1 MRIPPVPV
9 LTDSRQGIAVL
20 ACGFLLAAA
29 GCRQD
34 ATPAATFSDPTV
46 AAVAA
51 VVSYAHSLEFDS
63 SAAASALTHVGGT
76 EVRWSPERRAGGI
89 SDANLARGRI
99 IGMAQ
104 TSGGTS
110 AFGTLEGRTYI
121 WVDSTSAGWRAVL
134 IPDDPTGR
142 LTTVP
147 LFHGTRR
154 FAAREPTRFRAHA
167 DSFPNGRCGTR
178 CCILLAALVP
188 ATPELLERITVGTHT
203 P

>member
-1 MRIPPVPV
+1 MRITSV
-9 LTDSRQGIAVL
+9 L
-20 ACGFLLAAA
+20 LLALAA
-29 GCRQD
+29 GCGGGG
-34 ATPAATFSDPTV
+34 TPAARFADPT
-46 AAVAA
+46 AADRAGVL
-51 VVSYAHSLEFDS
+51 SYARSLEFDT
-63 SAAASALTHVGGT
+63 SAAATGLTHVGGT

-89 SDANLARGRI
+89 SDANLVRGRI
-99 IGMAQ
+99 IGVAQ

-134 IPDDPTGR
+134 ISDNPTAM

-154 FAAREPTRFRAHA
+154 FTSREPTRFRVFA

-178 CCILLAALVP
+178 CCIMLASTLIP
-188 ATPELLERITVGTHT
+188 TPELLQRITDGTHA